1 MLGFLLAS
9 FLIQNRTFE
18 GKVALFMTDESL
30 NKFDRIVAILIQLQS
45 KKIVRAQDLA
55 DRFTVSLRTIYRDIR
70 TLEASGVPIYSEAG
84 IGYSLMDGYRLP
96 PIMFTR
102 EEASSFIAAEKLMQK
117 FTDTV
122 LDKHYKSA
130 MYTLKAV
137 LKSGDKDWLD
147 AIASKVIMQTNQ
159 KPFNENAPNALA
171 LFFESIAEKKQIFIS
186 YQTFD
191 TEEINER
198 KIEAVGVFH
207 EHDFW
212 YVLGYCHLRKDYRQ
226 FRTDRIQQIKKTD
239 LDFTQEHPT
248 LEALLHKETPVAT
261 LIKIRILVDKKIAR
275 YLSWERKQYGF
286 ISEKKVGHQV
296 EMVFQCYEIQE
307 SFPRWFLMFAD
318 QSEILEPA
326 ALKDRVLELL
336 EAGKTRLLKK

>member
-1 MLGFLLAS
+1 M
-9 FLIQNRTFE
+9 
-18 GKVALFMTDESL
+18 DDSL
-30 NKFDRIVAILIQLQS
+30 NKFDRIIAILIQLQS

-55 DRFTVSLRTIYRDIR
+55 DRFNVSLRTIYRDVR

-117 FTDTV
+117 FTDAV

-130 MYTLKAV
+130 MYKLKAV
-137 LKSGDKDWLD
+137 LKNSDKDWLD
-147 AIASKVIMQTNQ
+147 TIESKVIMQSNQ
-159 KPFNENAPNALA
+159 KLFNENAPNALT
-171 LFFESIAEKKQIFIS
+171 LFFESIAERKQTLLL

-198 KIEAVGVFH
+198 IIEPVGIFH
-207 EHDFW
+207 QNNFW

-239 LDFTQEHPT
+239 LDFTLEHKT
-248 LEALLHKETPVAT
+248 LEELLQKEKSVHS
-261 LIKIRILVDKKIAR
+261 LIKVRILVNKKIAR
-275 YLSWERKQYGF
+275 YLNWERKQYGF
-286 ISEKKVGHQV
+286 VSEKNVGSQV
-296 EMVFQCYEIQE
+296 EMTFMCFDIKE
-307 SFPRWFLMFAD
+307 SFPRWYLMFAD
-318 QSEILEPA
+318 HADILEPDE
-326 ALKDRVLELL
+326 LKDRVLELL
-336 EAGKTRLLKK
+336 ELNTNRLLQKK

>member
-1 MLGFLLAS
+1 M
-9 FLIQNRTFE
+9 
-18 GKVALFMTDESL
+18 DDSL
-30 NKFDRIVAILIQLQS
+30 NKFDRIIAILIQLQS

-55 DRFTVSLRTIYRDIR
+55 DRFNVSLRTIYRDVR

-117 FTDTV
+117 FTDAA

-130 MYTLKAV
+130 MYKLKAV
-137 LKSGDKDWLD
+137 LKNSDKDWLD
-147 AIASKVIMQTNQ
+147 TIESKVIMQSNQ
-159 KPFNENAPNALA
+159 KLFNENAPNALT
-171 LFFESIAEKKQIFIS
+171 LFFESIAERKQTLLL

-198 KIEAVGVFH
+198 IIEPVGIFH
-207 EHDFW
+207 QNNFW

-239 LDFTQEHPT
+239 LDFTIEHKT
-248 LEALLHKETPVAT
+248 LEELLHKEKSIHS
-261 LIKIRILVDKKIAR
+261 LIKVRILVNKKIAR
-275 YLSWERKQYGF
+275 YLNWERKQYGF
-286 ISEKKVGHQV
+286 VSEKNIGNQV
-296 EMVFQCYEIQE
+296 EMTFMCFDIKE
-307 SFPRWFLMFAD
+307 SFPRWYLMFAD
-318 QSEILEPA
+318 HADILEPDE
-326 ALKDRVLELL
+326 LKDRVLELL
-336 EAGKTRLLKK
+336 ELNTNRLLQKKQSQT

>member
-1 MLGFLLAS
+1 MKEKLYS
-9 FLIQNRTFE
+9 VI
-18 GKVALFMTDESL
+18 MDDSL
-30 NKFDRIVAILIQLQS
+30 NKFDRIIAILIQLQS

-55 DRFTVSLRTIYRDIR
+55 DRFNVSLRTIYRDVR

-117 FTDTV
+117 FTDTA

-130 MYTLKAV
+130 MYKLKAV
-137 LKSGDKDWLD
+137 LKNSDKDWLD
-147 AIASKVIMQTNQ
+147 TIESKVIMQSNQ
-159 KPFNENAPNALA
+159 KLFNENAPNALT
-171 LFFESIAEKKQIFIS
+171 LFFESIAERKQTLLL

-198 KIEAVGVFH
+198 IIEPVGIFH
-207 EHDFW
+207 QNNFW

-239 LDFTQEHPT
+239 LDFTLEHKT
-248 LEALLHKETPVAT
+248 LEELLQKEKSVHS
-261 LIKIRILVDKKIAR
+261 LIKVRILVNKKIAR
-275 YLSWERKQYGF
+275 YLNWERKQYGF
-286 ISEKKVGHQV
+286 VSEKNVGSQV
-296 EMVFQCYEIQE
+296 EMTFMCFDIKE
-307 SFPRWFLMFAD
+307 SFPRWYLMFAD
-318 QSEILEPA
+318 HADILEPDE
-326 ALKDRVLELL
+326 LKDRVLELL
-336 EAGKTRLLKK
+336 ELNTNRLLQKKQSQT